1 MKKKLLKNI
10 SEYRKWAFKQSENGN
25 HYIDRALGLSRI
37 YDCWDYNEARE
48 EIDEK
53 GNVIPEDTAEN
64 VELEDWVEELKF
76 PIIAVYTFDKEWDR
90 QGNFEIVVAEFVSIS
105 DFK

>member
-1 MKKKLLKNI
+1 MKKKLIKNL

-25 HYIDRALGLSRI
+25 EHVDRALGLNRI
-37 YDCWDYNEARE
+37 YDCWDYNEAGE

-53 GNVIPEDTAEN
+53 GNIIPEDTAEN
-64 VELEDWVEELKF
+64 VELEDWVNELNF
-76 PIIAVYTFDKEWDR
+76 PAIIVYCFSKEFDR
-90 QGNFEIVVAEFVSIS
+90 QGDLEIVLAEFVSIS